1 MQQLPQHKAFT
12 LSDFGIRFRRVV
24 PSQDTGTPMYSHQD
38 DYYIIGVVESG
49 MGCCIIDFKE
59 VTITQGDLVLIQP
72 RQVHRFVHSKD
83 AVGWVLFVDTSF
95 VGCEAKRIF
104 DRFQLFASSIKVDE
118 QRMYELKQMASILA
132 DKLNDITDE
141 LSKATVRRLAE
152 AYINIVA
159 ESVKKMGLQHIKH
172 SHRHIEIVL
181 SFLQLLAEHIATN
194 HSPSYYASRLN
205 ISPVYLNEVVKK
217 VTGMS
222 TSSYIKNELI
232 LQAKRLLVYTNFSI
246 KEISDRLGIEDY
258 AYFSRIFTQT
268 AGTSPSTFRRKNL
281 E

>member
-12 LSDFGIRFRRVV
+12 LSDFGIRFRWVV
-24 PSQDTGTPMYSHQD
+24 PSQDNDNTMYSHQD
-38 DYYIIGVVESG
+38 DYYIIGLVESG
-49 MGCCIIDFKE
+49 MGRCIIDFKE
-59 VTITQGDLVLIQP
+59 VAITQGDLFLIQP

-83 AVGWVLFVDTSF
+83 AVGWVLFVDNSF

-118 QRMYELKQMASILA
+118 QLMYELKQMASILA
-132 DKLNDITDE
+132 DRLNDITDE

-159 ESVKKMGLQHIKH
+159 ESVKKMGLQHVKH
-172 SHRHIEIVL
+172 CHRHIEIVL
-181 SFLQLLAEHIATN
+181 SFFQLLAEHIATN
-194 HSPSYYASRLN
+194 HSPSYYASRLS

-232 LQAKRLLVYTNFSI
+232 LQAKRLLVHTNFSI

-258 AYFSRIFTQT
+258 AYFSRIFTRT
-268 AGTSPSTFRRKNL
+268 AGINPSTFRQRNL